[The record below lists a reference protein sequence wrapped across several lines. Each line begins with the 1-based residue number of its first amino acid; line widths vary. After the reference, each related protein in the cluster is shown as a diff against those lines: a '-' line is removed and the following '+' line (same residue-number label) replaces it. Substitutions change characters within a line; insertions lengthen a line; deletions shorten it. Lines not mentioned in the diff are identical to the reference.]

1 MRFGN
6 YLDNPFLTNKL
17 NESKDGLH
25 YTISDNV
32 DEDGCYVVDFDGSEE
47 DFFDRLGYRL
57 ATDIEKELFNSQD
70 GHNI

>member
-17 NESKDGLH
+17 NEFKDGLH

-32 DEDGCYVVDFDGSEE
+32 DEDGCYVIDFDGSEE
-47 DFFDRLGYRL
+47 DFFNRLGYRL
-57 ATDIEKELFNSQD
+57 ATDVEKEFFNFQD
-70 GHNI
+70 EHNI